1 MSNIPVAWL
10 TPKFEASDPLI
21 PRTMQLRPSEWVV
34 VFAVL
39 EELAK
44 DWNWFQADPAHATVE
59 QVVNELIYARTVL
72 EKGASMYIGEIQE
85 FATADPPE
93 GWLRCTGAIY
103 ANVDYPLLAA
113 VIHPGFVVDA
123 DHFRVPDRVRRLGM
137 DDIYPGMQEGS
148 EFHTNTIAEL
158 VPHHHTYDK
167 TVAAAST
174 VLGELPGFELGAY
187 STTDTSDTG
196 SGNAYS
202 ILPQVEG
209 TQFYI
214 RAAWPTAG
222 G

>member
-1 MSNIPVAWL
+1 
-10 TPKFEASDPLI
+10 
-21 PRTMQLRPSEWVV
+21 MQLRPSLWVV

-44 DWNWFQADPAHATVE
+44 NWNWAKTDPTHATVE
-59 QVVNELIYARTVL
+59 QVISELVAARTVL
-72 EKGASMYIGEIQE
+72 EQGASMYIGEIRE

-93 GWLRCTGAIY
+93 GWLRCTGATY

-148 EFHTNTIAEL
+148 EFHTNTLAEL
-158 VPHHHTYDK
+158 VPHTHSYDQVVATLIDPGVSPSVIGIDDIN
-167 TVAAAST
+167 TVQTGS
-174 VLGELPGFELGAY
+174 
-187 STTDTSDTG
+187 TG
-196 SGNAYS
+196 SGDAYS
-202 ILPQVEG
+202 ILNPVEG

-214 RAAWPTAG
+214 LAAWPTAG

>member
-1 MSNIPVAWL
+1 LSNLPVAWL

-39 EELAK
+39 EWLANSY
-44 DWNWFQADPAHATVE
+44 NWVQADPLDATVE
-59 QVVNELIYARTVL
+59 QVTQELIYARTVL

-85 FATADPPE
+85 FATEDPPE
-93 GWLRCTGAIY
+93 GWLRCTGAVY

-113 VIHPGFVVDA
+113 VIHNGYVVDA

-148 EFHTNTIAEL
+148 ETHTNTVAEL
-158 VPHHHTYDK
+158 APHHHTYDK
-167 TVAAAST
+167 TIAAAST
-174 VLGELPGFELGAY
+174 VLGELPGIELGAY
-187 STTDTSDTG
+187 ASTDTGTTG
-196 SGNAYS
+196 SGTPYS
-202 ILPQVEG
+202 ILNPVEG

-222 G
+222 

>member
-1 MSNIPVAWL
+1 
-10 TPKFEASDPLI
+10 
-21 PRTMQLRPSEWVV
+21 MQLRPSEWVV

-44 DWNWFQADPAHATVE
+44 DKNWYQADPTHATVE

-93 GWLRCTGAIY
+93 GWLRCTGATY

-123 DHFRVPDRVRRLGM
+123 DHFRVPDRVKRIGL
-137 DDIYPGMQEGS
+137 DDVFPGMQGGE
-148 EFHTNTIAEL
+148 ETHTLT
-158 VPHHHTYDK
+158 
-167 TVAAAST
+167 
-174 VLGELPGFELGAY
+174 LGEIPNHNHAYEVVVTDLLVVVPGEAPGA
-187 STTDTSDTG
+187 SGVTSPALTSSVGG
-196 SGNAYS
+196 SGAHNNMQPY
-202 ILPQVEG
+202 EG

-222 G
+222 